1 MLNTIII
8 ITWQRKNVLISV
20 AVSIPTLYSCR
31 HHDPNSKSFT
41 LHMSYNANEEKHIQ
55 TCELKLSEIHVK
67 LTKHFFYI
75 IINEHYEGLL
85 SLIISMIHIL
95 LLDSWFSGTPSDR
108 IVSCALRLM
117 ETMRPNIDSAL
128 PEHVRLT
135 LSRHKRLRGGSQE
148 PTLA

>member
-1 MLNTIII
+1 MAVE
-8 ITWQRKNVLISV
+8 NVLISA

-31 HHDPNSKSFT
+31 HHESQLKVIYLAHVLQCERRKTYTNMWAKAQWNSCKT
-41 LHMSYNANEEKHIQ
+41 HK
-55 TCELKLSEIHVK
+55 T
-67 LTKHFFYI
+67 FFYI
-75 IINEHYEGLL
+75 IINKHYKVLL
-85 SLIISMIHIL
+85 NLIINVIHVL

>member
-8 ITWQRKNVLISV
+8 NLAAEKRFNSV

-67 LTKHFFYI
+67 LTKHF
-75 IINEHYEGLL
+75 
-85 SLIISMIHIL
+85 S
-95 LLDSWFSGTPSDR
+95 T
-108 IVSCALRLM
+108 
-117 ETMRPNIDSAL
+117 
-128 PEHVRLT
+128 
-135 LSRHKRLRGGSQE
+135 
-148 PTLA
+148 